1 MSSALLT
8 DHYELTMVDAAR
20 HSGRA
25 KRRSVFEVFARRLP
39 SGRRYGVVAGTHRL
53 IDEIEKFHFGEAELA
68 FLADN
73 GVVGDDTLKWLAQ
86 YRFSGTIRGYQEGEI
101 YFPHSPILQVEGTF
115 EEACL
120 IETLVLSVLNHDTAI
135 ASAASRMVQSAGGRP
150 LIEMGSRRTSEH
162 AAWAAA
168 RAAYLVGFSHT
179 SNLEAGRRFGIPTLG
194 TAAHAFTLLH
204 DSEQE
209 AFQAQIDTL
218 GTDTTLLVDTFDM
231 ERAVER
237 AISVAG
243 PNLGA
248 VRIDSGDLP
257 VVVRQVR
264 QQLDRLGA
272 TSTRIVVTNDLDEY
286 TIAALQASPVDAYGV
301 GTSVVTGS
309 GHPAAGL
316 VYKLVSRQDDSG
328 QQVSVHKTSVG
339 KANPGGQKSAVRVL
353 RDGVAHYEQVMTGE
367 SPHQEIP
374 DSREL
379 LVDYMRDGERIE
391 HNSAATTPHHTS
403 ALSAA
408 KDHHQQAIAELPPHA
423 FRLADGDP
431 AIDTV
436 IT

>member
-25 KRRSVFEVFARRLP
+25 SRRSVFEVFARRLP
-39 SGRRYGVVAGTHRL
+39 SGRRYGVVAGTQRL
-53 IDEIEKFHFGEAELA
+53 IDEIEKFHFGDEELA
-68 FLADN
+68 FLSDN
-73 GVVGDDTLKWLAQ
+73 SVVGEDTLNWLAR
-86 YRFSGTIRGYQEGEI
+86 YRFSGTIRGYREGEI

-120 IETLVLSVLNHDTAI
+120 VETLVLSVLNHDTAI

-204 DSEQE
+204 DSEEE
-209 AFQAQIDTL
+209 AFRAQIATL
-218 GTDTTLLVDTFDM
+218 GSDTTLLVDTFDV

-264 QQLDRLGA
+264 EQLDRLGA

-328 QQVSVHKTSVG
+328 QQVSVSKTSVG
-339 KANPGGQKSAVRVL
+339 KANPGGQKKSVRVIK
-353 RDGVAHYEQVMTGE
+353 DGIAQYEQVMTGE
-367 SPHQEIP
+367 KVHP
-374 DSREL
+374 DITESREL
-379 LVDYMRDGERIE
+379 LVDYMSHGERLE
-391 HNSAATTPHHTS
+391 HDTS
-403 ALSAA
+403 LSAA
-408 KDHHQQAIAELPPHA
+408 REHHLRAIAELPPHA
-423 FRLADGDP
+423 FRLADGEP
-431 AIDTV
+431 AIETV
-436 IT
+436 IH